1 MGTKKVVRVTV
12 GQLIDQ
18 LKVFERDSEVIFG
31 GDDSLTFYRTKGR
44 GEGLVQIE
52 FNEQVSNGEIVSF
65 DEN

>member
-1 MGTKKVVRVTV
+1 MGTKKVVRITV

-52 FNEQVSNGEIVSF
+52 FNEQVSKGEIVSF